1 MPTTHTEKERSELHR
16 RVDERLTMDDHRY
29 TLSRQRLVDALADS
43 TRPLTLPDITK
54 NAPEL
59 AASSVYRNLEVL
71 ERVGV
76 VSRINS
82 GGNHAHFELAEPLI
96 SHHHHL
102 VCTDCGGITDIH
114 LEDELEQTVVEAL
127 NAIAQTHGFKPQD
140 HNLDLHGACAQC
152 NEHKPA

>member
-16 RVDERLTMDDHRY
+16 RVGERLSEDDHRY
-29 TLSRQRLVDALADS
+29 TTSRQRLVDALADS

-54 NAPEL
+54 IAPDL
-59 AASSVYRNLEVL
+59 AASSVYRNLEML
-71 ERVGV
+71 ERAGV
-76 VSRINS
+76 VRRINS

-114 LEDELEQTVVEAL
+114 LKDELEQTLVEAL

-140 HNLDLHGACAQC
+140 HNLDLHGACALC